1 MKLIKITQ
9 LPEFN
14 GWDLGDDLKDIT
26 LITEIRNAWMDYH
39 KKYSCPLIVSPKT
52 LYPVRDFCKRINIPF
67 RYFIQL
73 SIPFLEQFPQPWQL
87 NLHWLQDEI
96 ETIWLQTKDVSIPE
110 SISSLDD
117 SQKILK
123 AKSERTRQSNR

>member
-1 MKLIKITQ
+1 MKLTKITD
-9 LPEFN
+9 LDVFN
-14 GWDLGDDLKDIT
+14 GWDSGGDLKDIV
-26 LITEIRNAWMDYH
+26 LVTELKNVWMSYH
-39 KKYSCPLIVSPKT
+39 KKYSCPLIVSPST
-52 LYPVRDFCKRINIPF
+52 LYPARDFCKRINIPF
-67 RYFIQL
+67 RYFIEL

-117 SQKILK
+117 SQKILRSHK
-123 AKSERTRQSNR
+123 V